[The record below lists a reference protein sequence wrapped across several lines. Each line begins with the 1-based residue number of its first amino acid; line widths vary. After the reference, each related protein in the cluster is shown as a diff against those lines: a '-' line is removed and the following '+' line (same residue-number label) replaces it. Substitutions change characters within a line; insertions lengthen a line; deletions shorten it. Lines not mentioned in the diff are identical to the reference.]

1 MCTDTK
7 IMISVCRGTLLH
19 LILLSLMLFGT
30 VSTAHAQ
37 NMGTLRGTV
46 TDSDS
51 GQPLP
56 GTNITVLGSLT
67 GTTSD
72 ANGRYSLSL
81 LPGSYEIQASFVGF
95 KPVTVSVKIAAGAT
109 VTRDF
114 VMVPDL
120 VGAGE
125 VVVLGTRRS
134 GRTVIDS
141 PVPVDVLTSEEIKS
155 TGMVETTQLLQQ
167 LIPSYNAP
175 QASITDGSDHI
186 RPATLRGLGPDQ
198 VLVLINGKRVH
209 TSALVH
215 VNGSVGRGSTGV
227 DMNAIPT
234 SIIQRIEVLRD
245 GAAAQYGS
253 DAIAGVINIVLKEH
267 TGFDAAVNVGQYASS
282 PDRGYQESEG
292 NRPGEDA
299 STYNWDGS
307 GVIGSPTSPNYS
319 DGKTANLYMGYGV
332 PLPKGSLYV
341 AGTYT
346 HQDFINRAGLDPRQQ
361 YYDGF
366 LSNPSFKPQYTE
378 ETFPRLNHRYGN
390 GEFDEASIF
399 ANATFPIDEQG
410 TQVYGFGG
418 LYYRDGESGC
428 FYRRSLDNR
437 TNRRLY
443 PDGFLPKINGRVTD
457 FNAAGGIKGSR
468 SGWAYD
474 LSQTVGGNALNFHM
488 VDTHNASL
496 TNGQRSFDSGTLNF
510 SQATSNLDLFRSAE
524 IGTASPL
531 SIAIG
536 GEFRYDHYWINDGEP
551 NSYINGGTPV
561 LDGPNSG
568 AATAAGAQCFAG
580 FQPRS
585 AQNQNRT
592 NIGVYVDL
600 ENNLT
605 SALLVSVAGRFE
617 NYSDFGTTV
626 TGKFA
631 TRLELTPQVAL
642 RGAVS
647 SGFRAPSLAQ
657 EWFTSIATNFIDG
670 VPFEVGTFP
679 VKSEVAQ
686 ALGAKELDPE
696 TSVNVSGGVTFN
708 VNNLSLTA
716 DAYLIELNNRI
727 TFTENFTSSDVASFL
742 KDKGINANGGRFFT
756 NALDTR
762 TKGIDIIARYAA
774 RVGPGTGRFTA
785 AMNFANTDITN
796 KNADGQ
802 IPSNSILT
810 SLGEPQFI
818 GRSRQGDFED
828 AQPKNKVN
836 LQVNYD
842 VKKWKFMVRTNQYGE
857 VTSRSND
864 ETRDQTFSAKWITD
878 AEISYAVRQGV
889 SLAFG
894 SNNLFDVYPDKQF
907 KRNSFNGVFPYNGF
921 SPFGFFGRY
930 LYSRINISI

>member
-1 MCTDTK
+1 MAEVRAQ
-7 IMISVCRGTLLH
+7 SQGTIQGL
-19 LILLSLMLFGT
+19 
-30 VSTAHAQ
+30 
-37 NMGTLRGTV
+37 V

-51 GQPLP
+51 SQPLP
-56 GTNITVLGSLT
+56 GANVSVVGTLQ
-67 GTTSD
+67 GTTSGTD
-72 ANGRYSLSL
+72 GRYSLSVS
-81 LPGSYEIQASFVGF
+81 PGTFEIQASFVGF
-95 KPVTVSVKIAAGAT
+95 KPITVSVTVMAGAT
-109 VTRDF
+109 VTQNF
-114 VMVPDL
+114 LMVPDL

-141 PVPVDVLTSEEIKS
+141 PVPVDVLTPEEIQS
-155 TGMVETTQLLQQ
+155 SGMVETTQLLQQ

-198 VLVLINGKRVH
+198 VLVLINGKRIH

-234 SIIQRIEVLRD
+234 SIIDKIEVLRD

-267 TGFDAAVNVGQYASS
+267 QGLDASVNFGQYASD
-282 PDRGYQESEG
+282 PIRGYTESQG

-299 STYNWDGS
+299 SSYTWDGN
-307 GVIGSPTSPNYS
+307 GDIGAPRNVSYS
-319 DGKTANLYMGYGV
+319 DGKTANLHLGYGL
-332 PLPKGSLYV
+332 PLQKGDLYI
-341 AGTYT
+341 AGSFA
-346 HQDFINRAGLDPRQQ
+346 HQDYVNRAGLDPRQQ

-366 LSNPSFKPQYTE
+366 ANDMVHKPQFTE
-378 ETFPRLNHRYGN
+378 DTFPRLNHRYGN
-390 GEFDEASIF
+390 GEFDESSIF
-399 ANATFPIDEQG
+399 ANGSIPVNDTG
-410 TQVYGFGG
+410 TKVYGFGG
-418 LYYRDGESGC
+418 FYHRDGTSGC

-437 TNRRLY
+437 TNRTIY
-443 PDGFLPKINGRVTD
+443 PDGFLPKINGRVSD
-457 FNAAGGIKGSR
+457 FNVSGGVKGSV

-474 LSQTVGGNALNFHM
+474 LSQTAGGNALNFHM
-488 VDTHNASL
+488 IDTHNA
-496 TNGQRSFDSGTLNF
+496 TEINGQRKFDAGTLNF

-551 NSYINGGTPV
+551 NSYDNAGSPV
-561 LDGPNSG
+561 LDGPNYG
-568 AATAAGAQCFAG
+568 AATAAGSQCFAG

-585 AQNQNRT
+585 AQNQKRT
-592 NIGVYVDL
+592 NVAVYLDL

-605 SALLVSVAGRFE
+605 SQLLVSAAGRFE

-626 TGKFA
+626 TGKIA
-631 TRLELTPQVAL
+631 ARYELVTGVAL
-642 RGAVS
+642 RGALS

-679 VKSEVAQ
+679 VKSDVAR

-696 TSVNVSGGVTFN
+696 TSLNVSGGLTLN
-708 VNNLSLTA
+708 QSNLSLTV
-716 DAYLIELNNRI
+716 DAYLINLYNRI
-727 TFTENFTSSDVASFL
+727 TFTENFTSSEVADFL
-742 KDKGINANGGRFFT
+742 QSRNINANGGRFFT

-762 TKGIDIIARYAA
+762 TKGIDIIGRYAVKIGA
-774 RVGPGTGRFTA
+774 GTGRFTA

-796 KNADGQ
+796 KDSNGE
-802 IPSNSILT
+802 IPSNAILS
-810 SLGEPQFI
+810 SLGESQFI

-836 LQVNYD
+836 LQANYD
-842 VKKWKFMVRTNQYGE
+842 VKRWKFMVRNNRYGE

-864 ETRDQTFSAKWITD
+864 PTRDQTFGAKWITD
-878 AEISYAVRQGV
+878 VEVSYAVRHGISV
-889 SLAFG
+889 AFG
-894 SNNLFDVYPDKQF
+894 SNNVFDIYPDKQF
-907 KRNSFNGVFPYNGF
+907 KRNSFNGIFPYNGF

-930 LYSRINISI
+930 IYSRINLSI